1 MNTSSPSNSPLGI
14 SGRIA
19 KAFLT
24 TEITPLLALT
34 GLLLGIFAVIITPR
48 EEEPQINVTF
58 ANVFIPFP
66 GATPAEVEALVTNPA
81 EHLVSEIKGVEH
93 IYSTSSPGMAVLTV
107 RFKVGEPRTDAI
119 VRLYN
124 AFYAK
129 SDWLPA
135 NLGVGKPLIKPKG
148 IDDVPILS
156 ATLWLENNPTNQLTN
171 SDLLAAAH
179 RLQTDLQ
186 RVPGTRDITIIGG
199 ADPVVTIAFDPQRLA
214 AYNLSIT
221 DLRQALGGSNASVA
235 AGELVENNQV
245 QLVQAGDFLMRPEEV
260 ADLVVGV
267 YQGAPVFLRDLAS
280 ISVGSDTAQH
290 YVTQGFPATDGKV
303 AQSYPALTIAIA
315 KKPGENAVVVAEN
328 VIKRLDDVRG
338 VSLPD
343 NIKLKITR
351 NYGETAADKAKTL
364 IKKLIFATLSV
375 IILVLLA
382 LGKRESVVVGAA
394 VIVTLAITLFASW
407 AWCFTLNRVSL
418 FALIF
423 SIGILVDDAIVVVEN
438 IHRHMTQGKLSLDEA
453 IPLAVDEV
461 GGPTILATF
470 TVIAALIPMAF
481 VTGLMGPYMLP
492 IPINASSGMLI
503 SLAVA
508 FMFTPWLYRKLFASG
523 SHHSEQQSAD
533 NSDGNRFLPLFTKIM
548 TPMLRREQGKKARL
562 YLLGGI
568 LGLITLSITLVVIQA
583 VMLKMLPFDNKSEF
597 QVVVDMPEGTP
608 LENLQAVLQALAK
621 QLDKL
626 PEVTDYQLYAGTA
639 APINF
644 NGLVR
649 QYYLRREPY
658 MGDIQVNLVDKHHRH
673 RKSHEIA
680 LQARELLSPIAKQHN
695 ANVKVVE
702 VPPGPPVLSPL
713 VAEVYG
719 LDDAR
724 LRDIASQVRKVFEQM
739 PDVVDVDDTLEAPQT
754 QWLVAVDRARAARL
768 GVDQTAITQAMSA
781 ALQGD
786 DASYL
791 HSETSKAPI
800 PLRLT
805 LPAGEKSQL
814 ETLQN
819 LKVRSQSGQLVPLS
833 DVTQVLKRTRHQSIY
848 HKDLLPVVYVMGD
861 VAGKTDSPLY
871 GLGKIYGA
879 LEDTPVEGQT
889 IQQFLNS
896 QPENPYRWSLKWDG
910 ELQVTLDTFRDMGI
924 AYSVGLVMIYL
935 LVVGMF
941 RSYSVPL
948 IIMAPIPLTIIGIMP
963 GHALLGQQFTAP
975 SMIGMIALAG
985 IIVRNSILLV
995 DFIQQ
1000 EVRDGKTLEDATI
1013 NAAAVRALPISLT
1026 AIAAMMG
1033 GFFIIDDPIF
1043 GGLAVSLIFGL
1054 LVSTLLTL
1062 VVIPVVYYAYHY
1074 QQHPQTHS
1082 GDIYVQ

>member
-1 MNTSSPSNSPLGI
+1 MDKQSSPPLGI

-34 GLLLGIFAVIITPR
+34 GLLLGIFAVLITPR

-93 IYSTSSPGMAVLTV
+93 IYSTSSPGMAALTV

-156 ATLWLENNPTNQLTN
+156 ATIWSDDDLTN
-171 SDLLAAAH
+171 SDLLATAH

-186 RVPGTRDITIIGG
+186 RVGGTRDISIIGG
-199 ADPVVTIAFDPQRLA
+199 PEPVVTIAFDPQRLA
-214 AYNLSIT
+214 AYNLSLT
-221 DLRQALGGSNASVA
+221 DLHNALSSANTSVA
-235 AGELVENNQV
+235 AGNVVNNNQV
-245 QLVQAGDFLMRPEEV
+245 QLVQAGDFLMKPEEV
-260 ADLVVGV
+260 AELVVGV
-267 YQGAPVFLRDLAS
+267 FQGAPVFLRDVAK
-280 ISVGSDTAQH
+280 ISLGADSATN
-290 YVTQGFPATDGKV
+290 YVTQGFPAKEGTASK
-303 AQSYPALTIAIA
+303 QFPALTLAIA
-315 KKPGENAVVVAEN
+315 KKPGENAVDVADG
-328 VIKRLDDVRG
+328 VIKRLDDLRS

-343 NIKLKITR
+343 NIHINITR

-375 IILVLLA
+375 IILVLIA
-382 LGKRESVVVGAA
+382 LGKRESLVVGAA

-407 AWCFTLNRVSL
+407 AWGFTLNRVSL

-438 IHRHMTQGKLSLDEA
+438 IHRHMTQGKHSLDEA

-470 TVIAALIPMAF
+470 TVIAALLPMAF
-481 VTGLMGPYMLP
+481 VSGLMGPYMLP

-508 FMFTPWLYRKLFASG
+508 FMFTPWLYRKLFAKVTHA
-523 SHHSEQQSAD
+523 SHQETEHS
-533 NSDGNRFLPLFTKIM
+533 NRFLPIFKKMMTLF
-548 TPMLRREQGKKARL
+548 LRREQGKKARL
-562 YLLGGI
+562 LLLGSI
-568 LGLITLSITLVVIQA
+568 LGLIMLSIGLVVIQA

-597 QVVVDMPEGTP
+597 QIIVDMPEGTP
-608 LENLQAVLQALAK
+608 LENTQLTLQALATE
-621 QLDKL
+621 LDKL
-626 PEVTDYQLYAGTA
+626 PEVVDYQLYAGTA

-649 QYYLRREPY
+649 QYYLRREAH
-658 MGDIQVNLVDKHHRH
+658 MGDIQVNLVEKHHRH
-673 RKSHEIA
+673 RKSHDIA
-680 LQARELLSPIAKQHN
+680 VQARELLAPIAKQFN

-713 VAEVYG
+713 VAEIYG
-719 LDDAR
+719 LDYNR
-724 LRDIASQVRKVFEQM
+724 QRDVAKQVRQAFEQTA
-739 PDVVDVDDTLEAPQT
+739 DVVDVDDTLEANQT
-754 QWLVAVDRARAARL
+754 QWILVVDRARAARL
-768 GVDQTAITQAMSA
+768 GVDQTSITQAIST

-791 HSETSKAPI
+791 HSETAKSPI
-800 PLRLT
+800 PLRIT
-805 LPAGEKSQL
+805 LPAGDKDQL
-814 ETLQN
+814 AKLN
-819 LKVRSQSGQLVPLS
+819 SINVRSQHGQLIPLTE
-833 DVTQVLKRTRHQSIY
+833 VTQTLERTRNQSIY
-848 HKDLLPVVYVMGD
+848 HKDLLPVVYVTGD

-871 GLGKIYGA
+871 GLAKIYRKLQEPPA
-879 LEDTPVEGQT
+879 DNNSQPL
-889 IQQFLNS
+889 QQYLNS
-896 QPENPYRWSLKWDG
+896 QPDNPYRWSLKWDG

-1000 EVRDGKTLEDATI
+1000 EVAQGKTLEDATI
-1013 NAAAVRALPISLT
+1013 NAAAVRALPIGLT
-1026 AIAAMMG
+1026 ALAAMMG
-1033 GFFIIDDPIF
+1033 GFFIIDDLIF

-1054 LVSTLLTL
+1054 LVSTVLTL

-1074 QQHPQTHS
+1074 KFDKMAPNQPLTS
-1082 GDIYVQ
+1082 VPDAN

>member
-1 MNTSSPSNSPLGI
+1 MTKETLGI

-19 KAFLT
+19 RAFLK

-34 GLLLGIFAVIITPR
+34 GLLLGIFAVLVTPR

-58 ANVFIPFP
+58 ANVFIPYP
-66 GATPAEVEALVTNPA
+66 GATAAEVESLVTNPA
-81 EHLVSEIKGVEH
+81 EHIVSEIKGVEH
-93 IYSTSSPGMAVLTV
+93 IYSTSSPGMAALTV
-107 RFKVGEPRTDAI
+107 RFTVGEPRTDAI

-129 SDWLPA
+129 GDWVPA
-135 NLGVGKPLIKPKG
+135 NAGIGKPLIKPKG
-148 IDDVPILS
+148 IDDVPIVSL
-156 ATLWLENNPTNQLTN
+156 TLWSKQQATN
-171 SDLLAAAH
+171 SDLLSVVR

-186 RVPGTRDITIIGG
+186 RVAGTREINIIGG
-199 ADPVVTIAFDPQRLA
+199 SDNVVKVLFDPQRLA
-214 AYNLSIT
+214 AYNLSLDDIRT
-221 DLRQALGGSNASVA
+221 ALGSANQSIA
-235 AGELVENNQV
+235 AGSVIDNNTEM
-245 QLVQAGDFLMRPEEV
+245 LVQAGSFLMSPEEI
-260 ADLVVGV
+260 AELVVGV
-267 YQGAPVFLRDLAS
+267 HQATPVFLRD
-280 ISVGSDTAQH
+280 VAQVSMGADKPIQ
-290 YVTQGFPATDGKV
+290 YVTHGVVSIDGERPGRF
-303 AQSYPALTIAIA
+303 PALTLSVA
-315 KKPGENAVVVAEN
+315 KKAGENAVEVAEN
-328 VIKRLDDVRG
+328 VVARVQQMRG
-338 VSLPD
+338 IDLPSSIEVSV
-343 NIKLKITR
+343 TR
-351 NYGETAADKAKTL
+351 NYGATAEDKAKTL

-375 IILVLLA
+375 IVLVLFA
-382 LGKRESVVVGAA
+382 LGKRESLVVGAA
-394 VIVTLAITLFASW
+394 VVVTLSITLFASW
-407 AWCFTLNRVSL
+407 AWGFTLNRVSL

-438 IHRHMTQGKLSLDEA
+438 IHRHMTQGKLALDEA

-470 TVIAALIPMAF
+470 TVIAALLPMAF
-481 VTGLMGPYMLP
+481 VSGLMGPYMLP

-508 FMFTPWLYRKLFASG
+508 FMFTPWLYRKLFANV
-523 SHHSEQQSAD
+523 HHDHNLDVQEKDSK
-533 NSDGNRFLPLFTKIM
+533 FLPFFTKIM
-548 TPMLRREQGKKARL
+548 SPLLRKEQGKKARIF
-562 YLLGGI
+562 LLAGI
-568 LGLITLSITLVVIQA
+568 LGLIVLSIGLVVVQA

-597 QVVVDMPEGTP
+597 QIMVDMPEGTP
-608 LENLQAVLQALAK
+608 LETTNQVLNALANEV
-621 QLDKL
+621 DKI

-649 QYYLRREPY
+649 QYYLRREPF
-658 MGDIQVNLVDKHHRH
+658 MGDIQVNLVDKHHRQ

-680 LQARELLSPIAKQHN
+680 VATRTLLAPIAQRFN

-713 VAEVYG
+713 VAEIYG
-719 LDDAR
+719 MDYTRQLAV
-724 LRDIASQVRKVFEQM
+724 AKQVRANFEAI
-739 PDVVDVDDTLEAPQT
+739 PDVVDVDDTIDAPQI
-754 QWLVAVDRARAARL
+754 QWQILVDRARAARL
-768 GVDQTAITQAMSA
+768 GVDQTGVSSAISA
-781 ALQGD
+781 ALNGED
-786 DASYL
+786 VTYL
-791 HSETSKAPI
+791 HRENAKVAI
-800 PLRLT
+800 PVRLE
-805 LPAGEKSQL
+805 LPAGEKDSL
-814 ETLQN
+814 ESLRN
-819 LKVRSQSGQLVPLS
+819 IKVRAQDGSLIAISE
-833 DVTQVLKRTRHQSIY
+833 VTYIQKSTRNQAIY
-848 HKDLLPVVYVMGD
+848 HKDMLPVVYVTGD

-871 GLGKIYGA
+871 GLGAIYGR
-879 LEDTPVEGQT
+879 LENTPIEGAPLK
-889 IQQFLNS
+889 QFLNS
-896 QPENPYRWSLKWDG
+896 QPENPYEWSLKWDG

-924 AYSVGLVMIYL
+924 AYSVGLIMIYL

-1000 EVRDGKTLEDATI
+1000 EVRTGKSLEAATI
-1013 NAAAVRALPISLT
+1013 NAAAVRALPITLT
-1026 AIAAMMG
+1026 ALAAMMG

-1054 LVSTLLTL
+1054 MVSTLLTL

-1074 QQHPQTHS
+1074 QKAES
-1082 GDIYVQ
+1082 I

>member
-1 MNTSSPSNSPLGI
+1 MSDLHSAASLGI

-34 GLLLGIFAVIITPR
+34 GLLLGIFAVLVTPR

-66 GATPAEVEALVTNPA
+66 GASSAEVEALVTNPA
-81 EHLVSEIKGVEH
+81 EHIVAEIQGVEH
-93 IYSTSSPGMAVLTV
+93 IYSTSSPGMAALTV

-129 SDWLPA
+129 GDWVPA
-135 NLGVGKPLIKPKG
+135 NSGIGKPLIKPKG
-148 IDDVPILS
+148 IDDVPIVS
-156 ATLWLENNPTNQLTN
+156 ATLWSKNDATN
-171 SDLLAAAH
+171 SDLLSVAR
-179 RLQTDLQ
+179 RLQSDLQ
-186 RVPGTRDITIIGG
+186 RVPGTREIAIIGG
-199 ADPVVTIAFDPQRLA
+199 PDKAVKVLFDPQRLA
-214 AYNLSIT
+214 AYQLT
-221 DLRQALGGSNASVA
+221 LDDLRHALGSANSSIA
-235 AGELVENNQV
+235 AGSLVDNNREMQ
-245 QLVQAGDFLMRPEEV
+245 VQAGSFLMNPEEI

-267 YQGAPVFLRDLAS
+267 YQGAPVFLRDVAS
-280 ISVGSDTAQH
+280 VSLGTDNATQ
-290 YVTQGFPATDGKV
+290 YVTYGTPSTDGK
-303 AQSYPALTIAIA
+303 AGARYPAITLAIA
-315 KKPGENAVVVAEN
+315 KKAGENAVDVAEN
-328 VIKRLDDVRG
+328 AIKRLEQVRG
-338 VSLPD
+338 ISLPD
-343 NIKLKITR
+343 AVEMTITR
-351 NYGETAADKAKTL
+351 NYGATAEDKAKTL

-375 IILVLLA
+375 IILVLIA
-382 LGKRESVVVGAA
+382 LGRRESLVVGAA

-407 AWCFTLNRVSL
+407 AWGFTLNRVSL

-438 IHRHMTQGKLSLDEA
+438 IHRHMSQGKLSLDEA

-470 TVIAALIPMAF
+470 TVIAALLPMAF
-481 VTGLMGPYMLP
+481 VSGLMGPYMLP

-508 FMFTPWLYRKLFASG
+508 FMFTPWLYRKLFQ
-523 SHHSEQQSAD
+523 HVKHPD
-533 NSDGNRFLPLFTKIM
+533 NHQDAEDNNKFRPFFTKIM
-548 TPMLRREQGKKARL
+548 SPFLRQEAGKKARL

-568 LGLITLSITLVVIQA
+568 LGLITLSIGLVVVQG

-597 QVVVDMPEGTP
+597 QVIVDMPEGTP
-608 LENLQAVLQALAK
+608 LETTQQVLQALAN
-621 QLDKL
+621 QVDKI

-649 QYYLRREPY
+649 QYYLRREPF

-680 LQARELLSPIAKQHN
+680 TAARELLAPIAKQFN

-719 LDDAR
+719 LDYTR
-724 LRDIASQVRKVFEQM
+724 QIAVAKQVRSAFEATQ
-739 PDVVDVDDTLEAPQT
+739 DVVDVDDTIEAPQT
-754 QWLVAVDRARAARL
+754 QWLLVVDRARAARL
-768 GVDQTAITQAMSA
+768 GVDQTSVAQAIST
-781 ALQGD
+781 ALKGEN
-786 DASYL
+786 ASYL
-791 HSETSKAPI
+791 HSETAKVAI
-800 PLRLT
+800 PVRLE
-805 LPAGEKSQL
+805 LPSGEKDSL
-814 ETLQN
+814 NSLRD
-819 LKVRSQSGQLVPLS
+819 LKVRTRDGSLVAIS
-833 DVTQVLKRTRHQSIY
+833 EVTQVVKSQRDQSIH
-848 HKDLLPVVYVMGD
+848 HKDLLPVVYVLGD
-861 VAGKTDSPLY
+861 VAGATDSPLY

-879 LEDTPVEGQT
+879 LQNTPIDGQPLE
-889 IQQFLNS
+889 QFLNS
-896 QPENPYRWSLKWDG
+896 QPANPHNWSLKWDG

-1000 EVRDGKTLEDATI
+1000 EVRSGKSLEAATI
-1013 NAAAVRALPISLT
+1013 NAAAVRALPIGLT
-1026 AIAAMMG
+1026 ALAAMMG
-1033 GFFIIDDPIF
+1033 GFFIVDDPIF

-1054 LVSTLLTL
+1054 MVSTVLTL

-1074 QQHPQTHS
+1074 QKQHAV
-1082 GDIYVQ
+1082 I

>member
-1 MNTSSPSNSPLGI
+1 MNKSSPSPTPPLGI

-34 GLLLGIFAVIITPR
+34 GLLLGIFAVLITPR

-81 EHLVSEIKGVEH
+81 EHIVSEIKGVEH
-93 IYSTSSPGMAVLTV
+93 IYSTSSPGMAALTV

-124 AFYAK
+124 AFYSR

-156 ATLWLENNPTNQLTN
+156 ATLWAEDDLTN
-171 SDLLAAAH
+171 SDLLAVAH

-199 ADPVVTIAFDPQRLA
+199 ADPVVTVAFDPQRLA
-214 AYNLSIT
+214 AYNLSLAELHQT
-221 DLRQALGGSNASVA
+221 LSVANASIA
-235 AGELVENNQV
+235 AGELVNDNQV
-245 QLVQAGDFLMRPEEV
+245 QLVQAGDFLMKPEEV

-267 YQGAPVFLRDLAS
+267 YQGAPVFLRDVAKVSMGADSAS
-280 ISVGSDTAQH
+280 H
-290 YVTQGFPATDGKV
+290 YVTQGFPAKDGK
-303 AQSYPALTIAIA
+303 ASMRYPALTIAVA
-315 KKPGENAVVVAEN
+315 KKPGENAVVVAED

-343 NIKLKITR
+343 NVKLSITR

-375 IILVLLA
+375 IILVLIA
-382 LGKRESVVVGAA
+382 LGKRESLVVGAA

-407 AWCFTLNRVSL
+407 AWGFTLNRVSL

-438 IHRHMTQGKLSLDEA
+438 IHRHMSQGKLSLDEA

-470 TVIAALIPMAF
+470 TVIAALLPMAF
-481 VTGLMGPYMLP
+481 VSGLMGPYMLP

-508 FMFTPWLYRKLFASG
+508 FMFTPWLYRKLFASTNSIHKDHPEN
-523 SHHSEQQSAD
+523 SH
-533 NSDGNRFLPLFTKIM
+533 GNRFLPLFTKVM
-548 TPMLRREQGKKARL
+548 TPLLRREHGKKARL

-568 LGLITLSITLVVIQA
+568 LGLIALSIGLVVVQA

-597 QVVVDMPEGTP
+597 QVIVDMPEGTP
-608 LENLQAVLQALAK
+608 LENTQLTLQALANE
-621 QLDKL
+621 LDKL

-649 QYYLRREPY
+649 QYYLRREAH
-658 MGDIQVNLVDKHHRH
+658 MGDIQVNLVEKHHRN

-680 LQARELLSPIAKQHN
+680 LKARELLAPIAKAYN

-724 LRDIASQVRKVFEQM
+724 LREVAKQVRNVFEQT
-739 PDVVDVDDTLEAPQT
+739 PDVVDVDDTLEAAQT
-754 QWLVAVDRARAARL
+754 QWILAVDRTRAARL
-768 GVDQTAITQAMSA
+768 GVDQSSVTQAIST

-791 HSETSKAPI
+791 HSETAKTPI

-814 ETLQN
+814 DTLRN
-819 LKVRSQSGQLVPLS
+819 LKVRSQSGLLVPLS
-833 DVTQVLKRTRHQSIY
+833 EVTQVLERTRNQSIY
-848 HKDLLPVVYVMGD
+848 HKDLLPVVYVTGD

-871 GLGKIYGA
+871 GLGKVYGT
-879 LEDTPVEGQT
+879 LENTLIDGQP
-889 IQQFLNS
+889 IEQFLNS

-948 IIMAPIPLTIIGIMP
+948 IIMAPIPLTIIGILP

-1000 EVRDGKTLEDATI
+1000 ELKQGKTLEDATI

-1026 AIAAMMG
+1026 AVAAMMG

-1074 QQHPQTHS
+1074 QKYPQSH
-1082 GDIYVQ
+1082 